1 MSEAKDLFELED
13 LDDTRQT
20 APTEAQYC
28 GFSCGDK
35 LDELQAICD
44 EVIDFSKYNPE
55 FAPVMLDKL
64 AAVINET
71 RSKLHENNKKI
82 R

>member
-1 MSEAKDLFELED
+1 M
-13 LDDTRQT
+13 
-20 APTEAQYC
+20 TEYC
-28 GFSCGDK
+28 GFSCTDK

-55 FAPVMLDKL
+55 FAPIMLDKL

-71 RSKLHENNKKI
+71 RGKLSKVQVKA
-82 R
+82 

>member
-1 MSEAKDLFELED
+1 MSVPEAKHPLGHP
-13 LDDTRQT
+13 DD
-20 APTEAQYC
+20 YC
-28 GFSCGDK
+28 GFSCTDK

-71 RSKLHENNKKI
+71 RGKLHEQKDKAQV
-82 R
+82 